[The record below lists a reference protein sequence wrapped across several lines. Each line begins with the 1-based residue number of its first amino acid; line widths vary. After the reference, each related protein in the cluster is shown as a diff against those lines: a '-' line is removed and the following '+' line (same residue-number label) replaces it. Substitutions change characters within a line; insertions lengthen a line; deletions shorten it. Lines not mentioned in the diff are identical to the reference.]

1 MAVGGI
7 SFGRTVT
14 ANPILWQ
21 ECLYQA
27 RSIPALMRR
36 YWPLGMLLI
45 GLILGGVALTL
56 RDIASPTRE
65 LALFTIWIVHALTA
79 ARCVAAGANAI
90 SREHV
95 GQTWDTLILTG
106 VSARH
111 ILLGKWEGVLR
122 VSAPWILLLGT
133 VRLVM
138 IPIFTLALVNRFA
151 WRAGNSVTSYPG
163 YGAPTGVEW
172 VPWAALLA
180 VVMTVVLTI
189 LEVFAC
195 TAVGLAAS
203 ALVRRGWLAMIA
215 AMIVRFMPVA
225 LFAAFTRYE
234 VGAAPSWRVLRFPYL
249 GLADSGTAP
258 LYQLSLPL
266 TGWTQDAHA
275 GALPGLLMVM
285 LLLATLTIGGL
296 LVAWWAIRRDGALP
310 HQPRPAAT

>member
-1 MAVGGI
+1 
-7 SFGRTVT
+7 
-14 ANPILWQ
+14 
-21 ECLYQA
+21 
-27 RSIPALMRR
+27 MRR
-36 YWPLGMLLI
+36 YWPLGVLVVGLMLA
-45 GLILGGVALTL
+45 GVALTL
-56 RDIASPTRE
+56 RDITGPTRE
-65 LALFTIWIVHALTA
+65 LALITIWIVHALTA

-122 VSAPWILLLGT
+122 LSAPWIVLLGT

-138 IPIFTLALVNRFA
+138 IPIFMFALINRFA
-151 WRAGNSVTSYPG
+151 WRAGSVTSYSG
-163 YGAPTGVEW
+163 YGMPASVGW

-180 VVMTVVLTI
+180 VAMTILLTI
-189 LEVFAC
+189 LEVLAC

-203 ALVRRGWLAMIA
+203 ALVRRGWLALIDA
-215 AMIVRFMPVA
+215 LIVRFTPVA
-225 LFAAFTRYE
+225 LFTAFTRYE

-249 GLADSGTAP
+249 GLADGGTAP

-275 GALPGLLMVM
+275 GALPGLLMVV
-285 LLLATLTIGGL
+285 LLLAGLTVGGL
-296 LVAWWAIRRDGALP
+296 LTAWWAIRRDGALP
-310 HQPRPAAT
+310 HQHRPL

>member
-1 MAVGGI
+1 
-7 SFGRTVT
+7 
-14 ANPILWQ
+14 
-21 ECLYQA
+21 
-27 RSIPALMRR
+27 MRR
-36 YWPLGMLLI
+36 YWPLGVLLV
-45 GLILGGVALTL
+45 GLVLAGIALTL

-65 LALFTIWIVHALTA
+65 LALITIWIVHALTA

-122 VSAPWILLLGT
+122 LSAPWMLLLST
-133 VRLVM
+133 VRLMM
-138 IPIFTLALVNRFA
+138 IPIFMFALVNRFA
-151 WRAGNSVTSYPG
+151 WRAGGSVTSYPG
-163 YGAPTGVEW
+163 YGTPTGVEW

-180 VVMTVVLTI
+180 VVMTVVLTV
-189 LEVFAC
+189 LEVLAC

-203 ALVRRGWLAMIA
+203 ALVRRGWLALIT
-215 AMIVRFMPVA
+215 AMIVRFTPVA

-249 GLADSGTAP
+249 GLADSGSAP

-275 GALPGLLMVM
+275 GALPSLLMVTLFLAM
-285 LLLATLTIGGL
+285 LTLGGL
-296 LVAWWAIRRDGALP
+296 LAAWWAIRRDGALP
-310 HQPRPAAT
+310 HQPRPAVS

>member
-1 MAVGGI
+1 
-7 SFGRTVT
+7 
-14 ANPILWQ
+14 
-21 ECLYQA
+21 
-27 RSIPALMRR
+27 MRR
-36 YWPLGMLLI
+36 YWPLGVLVV
-45 GLILGGVALTL
+45 GLVLAGVALTL
-56 RDIASPTRE
+56 RDITGPTRE
-65 LALFTIWIVHALTA
+65 LALITIWIVHALTA

-122 VSAPWILLLGT
+122 LSAPWIVLLGT

-138 IPIFTLALVNRFA
+138 IPIFMFALINRFA
-151 WRAGNSVTSYPG
+151 WRAGSVTSYSG
-163 YGAPTGVEW
+163 YGVLASVGW

-180 VVMTVVLTI
+180 VAMTILLTI
-189 LEVFAC
+189 LEVLAC

-203 ALVRRGWLAMIA
+203 ALVRRGWLALIA
-215 AMIVRFMPVA
+215 ALIVRFTPVA

-249 GLADSGTAP
+249 GLADGGTAP

-275 GALPGLLMVM
+275 GALPGLLMVV
-285 LLLATLTIGGL
+285 LLLAGLTVGGL
-296 LVAWWAIRRDGALP
+296 LAAWWAIRRDGALP
-310 HQPRPAAT
+310 HQPRPV